1 MDLCSFARICPMVN
15 QVELHPLHQ
24 QNEARKWMEKY
35 GVQVEAWAPFGEGR
49 CGMFENPVLAKIGAK
64 YGRTVAQVILRWH
77 LQQGT
82 VVIPKSTHIER
93 MQENFNVFDFSLS
106 DEDMAAVSA
115 LDTAQSSFFS
125 HEDPAMVEW
134 FVSMVTERRKNH
146 DSRQEKKNW

>member
-1 MDLCSFARICPMVN
+1 
-15 QVELHPLHQ
+15 
-24 QNEARKWMEKY
+24 
-35 GVQVEAWAPFGEGR
+35 
-49 CGMFENPVLAKIGAK
+49 
-64 YGRTVAQVILRWH
+64 
-77 LQQGT
+77 
-82 VVIPKSTHIER
+82 

-115 LDTAQSSFFS
+115 LDTAQSAFFS